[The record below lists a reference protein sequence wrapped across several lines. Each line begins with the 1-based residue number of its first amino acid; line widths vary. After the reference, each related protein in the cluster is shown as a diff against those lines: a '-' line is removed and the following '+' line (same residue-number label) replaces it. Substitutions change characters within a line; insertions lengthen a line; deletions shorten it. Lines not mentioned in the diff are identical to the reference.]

1 VIPDRVSG
9 APYLV
14 EAPAR
19 SGGPLILAA
28 IGVGVGVGVVRNPS
42 LAALA
47 VAAHLNGC
55 GDGLGALGKRNGE
68 VVMDW
73 GATGK
78 EERRSQAT
86 GIYTGERRRE
96 RAENFPPL

>member
-28 IGVGVGVGVVRNPS
+28 IGVGVVRNPS